1 MFLILW
7 GIGLAI
13 VENNTKPI
21 AAPKTINR
29 INQNEVA
36 MIARPNPEFKINNH
50 KATKHR
56 ASISKQRSR
65 LIGQAR
71 WKTMVFKIL
80 TRDKNKRNLIII
92 TLFRFTVISSSNS
105 LYFFLTKIRDFSIK

>member
-36 MIARPNPEFKINNH
+36 MIARPNPELIKLKI
-50 KATKHR
+50 
-56 ASISKQRSR
+56 
-65 LIGQAR
+65 
-71 WKTMVFKIL
+71 VF
-80 TRDKNKRNLIII
+80 
-92 TLFRFTVISSSNS
+92 
-105 LYFFLTKIRDFSIK
+105 Y